1 MSAFF
6 PRRSGRASR
15 VRLLDLPPGVPIR
28 VVCAEGAR
36 IVATDGA
43 LMLEYLEFGGAWLG
57 GPLPLRRVPLAEG
70 DGHPLPWAGEVT
82 LRAGAGSRC
91 LIEQPLP
98 WWARLF
104 GRGQADAAAPLAG
117 MGPVKN
123 EAAVADGRA
132 GRAVYLARMPS
143 PVARLPFCRRVL
155 GRRTAHE
162 TAGPAD
168 PAALAVR
175 NACA

>member
-43 LMLEYLEFGGAWLG
+43 LMLEYLEFDGAWLG

-82 LRAGAGSRC
+82 LRAGAGGRC

-104 GRGQADAAAPLAG
+104 GRGQAVEQPAGAAAPVGQAQPG
-117 MGPVKN
+117 
-123 EAAVADGRA
+123 GRA
-132 GRAVYLARMPS
+132 GRAVYLARAAS
-143 PVARLPFCRRVL
+143 PALPAFRRPA
-155 GRRTAHE
+155 GRR
-162 TAGPAD
+162 
-168 PAALAVR
+168 AA
-175 NACA
+175 